1 MRRGAWRGAW
11 AGLAEALLSHRA
23 TRPPCARRPR
33 RLTNHVGVQRCAL
46 PALAPG
52 RFEFPSVDGCCG
64 SARHRRIYLTRGT
77 AGGILHSGIAAFDTR
92 TGALDAFDFGREVQA
107 GEPVFAARPG
117 GAGDEGWLIA
127 QTLDAARQVS
137 EFAVFDAGHVADGP
151 IARIALGEPVPLGFH
166 GCWVPG

>member
-1 MRRGAWRGAW
+1 M
-11 AGLAEALLSHRA
+11 SHRA